1 MPFFQG
7 CILKNVLRNEQHRRE
22 RVQNWIVVTVTV
34 KFESFL
40 VGVNRVV
47 GGHGGVVRPSQRLLG
62 EMSFGHDAVYLYR
75 VEDYVVDI
83 GLYQIA
89 ARLRGCVVFQ
99 GSCLEAYL
107 AECMTEH
114 YRHYGR
120 MLCAVRGELCET
132 QVGLGVP
139 VRGCGPVDLNSV
151 LRTYLHLRDYRRT
164 GIEDHV
170 SGQRPE
176 IRLLCKPQAFS
187 ETVLHF
193 FARKERFV
201 FGRIV
206 IVGIIDRLYH
216 KRLVERVVRGG
227 YDALGRMRR
236 HCREDQLI
244 LVNRDVVVLRAA
256 KQRNSRKC
264 YNRQSLRHSDCSYL
278 FSSPG
283 GAELPRPD
291 GENIINN
298 RFSQH

>member
-120 MLCAVRGELCET
+120 MVDTVCADLGET
-132 QVGLGVP
+132 QVGLGVL
-139 VRGCGPVDLNSV
+139 VGGYGPVGLHSV
-151 LRTYLHLRDYRRT
+151 LRTNLQLRDYRGT
-164 GIEDHV
+164 GVEDHI
-170 SGQRPE
+170 SAHRPE
-176 IRLLCKPQAFS
+176 IRLLREPQRFFES
-187 ETVLHF
+187 VLHCF
-193 FARKERFV
+193 PRKERV
-201 FGRIV
+201 EFGRFIF
-206 IVGIIDRLYH
+206 IGIMDRLYH

-236 HCREDQLI
+236 HCRKDQLI
-244 LVNRDVVVLRAA
+244 LVHRDVVVLRAA

-264 YNRQSLRHSDCSYL
+264 YNRQSLRHSDCPYL

-283 GAELPRPD
+283 GAGLPRPD